1 MCSVDPSQLHTLS
14 LRLKYHGIMFLN
26 KEKFVDTQCS
36 LSQVSELRSKQS
48 DSSSAR
54 LFYSAFLCVLLFG
67 LLHFHSLSAD
77 AQLLSLVQRK
87 VVKSLA
93 GRAAVCSSFNLCG
106 WCPRPPA
113 SATSSFYSYSLT
125 EIPMTTSLVQYI
137 LVKIYKQT
145 TTKSSEFQ
153 RDTCAKQYFCCQ
165 LN

>member
-1 MCSVDPSQLHTLS
+1 M
-14 LRLKYHGIMFLN
+14 RLKYHVIIFLN

-67 LLHFHSLSAD
+67 LLHFHSLAAD
-77 AQLLSLVQRK
+77 AQLLSLVHRK

-113 SATSSFYSYSLT
+113 ASATSSFNVLQFNRNSYD
-125 EIPMTTSLVQYI
+125 Y
-137 LVKIYKQT
+137 
-145 TTKSSEFQ
+145 KSSTIH
-153 RDTCAKQYFCCQ
+153 TCENTQTNNNKVVVV
-165 LN
+165 